1 MKTHN
6 SDRVAVIKHRAKRLF
21 QRVGIKMTRLFNPLD
36 VASAEENSSDRD
48 ASVLFRKMILQ
59 KDSELLISPISS
71 RYFVKNDANNILL
84 ILSEYELVIIN
95 HVFGYNIK
103 LSQKAYRQ
111 LYTAFVNEVEDRRK
125 QMERNFS
132 KNVKHSLQTLIQR
145 LDD

>member
-1 MKTHN
+1 
-6 SDRVAVIKHRAKRLF
+6 
-21 QRVGIKMTRLFNPLD
+21 MTRLLNPLD
-36 VASAEENSSDRD
+36 VIRAEENSSDRD
-48 ASVLFRKMILQ
+48 ASILFRKMILQ
-59 KDSELLISPISS
+59 KDSELLISPISN

-84 ILSEYELVIIN
+84 ILEEYELVIIN

-125 QMERNFS
+125 QMERTFS

>member
-1 MKTHN
+1 MKTQQL
-6 SDRVAVIKHRAKRLF
+6 DKVAAIKHQGKRLF
-21 QRVGIKMTRLFNPLD
+21 QKIGIKMTRLFNPLD
-36 VASAEENSSDRD
+36 ANSAEENSSDRD
-48 ASVLFRKMILQ
+48 ASILFRKMILQ

-84 ILSEYELVIIN
+84 ILSEYELIIIN
-95 HVFGYNIK
+95 HVFGYNIR